1 VEQHPSQARQVLAV
15 VRQDPSEVHC
25 RPTAQIVEPGG
36 RGQAP
41 SGLVGAGQRVAGLS
55 RRRHHAHREIAG
67 VEKQLPPFGNV
78 SPAEI
83 EVALP
88 KPTLAEDTQADYA
101 RTGLTFGLHIECERL
116 MLWS

>member
-1 VEQHPSQARQVLAV
+1 M
-15 VRQDPSEVHC
+15 
-25 RPTAQIVEPGG
+25 
-36 RGQAP
+36 
-41 SGLVGAGQRVAGLS
+41 
-55 RRRHHAHREIAG
+55 
-67 VEKQLPPFGNV
+67 EKQLPPFGNV